1 MTPNATNNRS
11 AILITHGTDTLAW
24 THAAVR
30 YAVKNNIVNIAITG
44 SQIPMPDGVGD
55 FSDAY
60 ANIGNSIR
68 FLTQFTPPHI
78 FTVFNNGQSAFSD
91 SLYKINRWDNHAFE
105 GDLIGTMQWDEVQF
119 HDEVIETTDT
129 PTSLDTLYVITTGG
143 TIEATF
149 NENGVLS
156 PQQDRLSTFIKTKFD
171 NPDTKIIYK
180 PACVIDSSDLTFA
193 KMKAVIEKVKEC
205 FDEINPDSKAAI
217 DLGFDENVRIIFTDP
232 FKTEEYYRKEIEGAS
247 AVVIAGYGGGNV
259 NIDGGSGFSPLRLIK
274 EISSEIPVVLTSQV
288 ALGPAD
294 FIYENAWE
302 AIVGGAMSGV
312 DLSIPEI
319 QMRLAYLMGHKAQI
333 DSYCQSH
340 GVAFKDVFEWLFM
353 SGMKFRTHRSRRVYE
368 GLRKTTFDKKD
379 LLINYTFEE
388 SLRFYEEYMKNGE

>member
-1 MTPNATNNRS
+1 MATNKSNNRS

-55 FSDAY
+55 YSDAY

-78 FTVFNNGQSAFSD
+78 FTVFNNGQNAYSD
-91 SLYKINRWDNHAFE
+91 SLYKINRWDNQAFA

-119 HDEVIETTDT
+119 HDEVVETTDV

-143 TIEATF
+143 TIESTF

-156 PQQDRLSTFIKTKFD
+156 PQQDRLSKFIMTKFD
-171 NPDTKIIYK
+171 NPDTKIIYV

-193 KMKAVIEKVKEC
+193 KMTAVIKKVKEC
-205 FDEINPDSKAAI
+205 FDKIDPESKADV
-217 DLGFDENVRIIFTDP
+217 DLAFDKNVRIIYTDP
-232 FKTEEYYRKEIEGAS
+232 FKSEEQYRKEIDGAS

-259 NIDGGSGFSPLRLIK
+259 NIDGASGFSPLGIIK
-274 EISSEIPVVLTSQV
+274 EISAEIPVVLTSQV

-302 AIVGGAMSGV
+302 AVVAGAISGV

-319 QMRLAYLMGHKAQI
+319 QIRLSYMMGHKAQI
-333 DSYCQSH
+333 DAYCQKHS
-340 GVAFKDVFEWLFM
+340 VAFKEVFEWLFM
-353 SGMKFRTHRSRRVYE
+353 SGMKFRTHRSRRKYE
-368 GLRKTTFDKKD
+368 ELRGTSFNRKD

-388 SLRFYEEYMKNGE
+388 SLSFYSKK

>member
-1 MTPNATNNRS
+1 MNNKS

-44 SQIPMPDGVGD
+44 SQIPMPEGVGD

-78 FTVFNNGQSAFSD
+78 FTVFNNGQNAFSD
-91 SLYKINRWDNHAFE
+91 SLYKINRWDNQAFA

-119 HDEVIETTDT
+119 HDEVVETTDT

-143 TIEATF
+143 TIESTF

-156 PQQDRLSTFIKTKFD
+156 PQQDRLSKFIMTKFD
-171 NPDTKIIYK
+171 NPDTKIIYV

-193 KMKAVIEKVKEC
+193 KIESVINKVKEC
-205 FDEINPDSKAAI
+205 FDKIEPEAKADV
-217 DLGFDENVRIIFTDP
+217 DLAFDKNVRIIYTDP
-232 FKTEEYYRKEIEGAS
+232 FKTEEQYRKEIEGAS
-247 AVVIAGYGGGNV
+247 AIVIAGYGGGNV
-259 NIDGGSGFSPLRLIK
+259 NIDGASGFSPLGIIK
-274 EISSEIPVVLTSQV
+274 EIGSKIPVVLTSQV

-302 AIVGGAMSGV
+302 AVVAGAISGV

-319 QMRLAYLMGHKAQI
+319 QIRLAYLMGHKPQI
-333 DSYCQSH
+333 DTYCQEH
-340 GVAFKDVFEWLFM
+340 GATFMEVFEWLFM
-353 SGMKFRTHRSRRVYE
+353 SGMKFRTHRSRRKYE
-368 GLRKTTFDKKD
+368 QLRKTAFDRKD
-379 LLINYTFEE
+379 LLINYTFEQ
-388 SLRFYEEYMKNGE
+388 SLGCFNAK